1 MYRYCQKCNLSNH
14 PDFVGILPILL
25 EKPEFR
31 PICNGDRKNPDFDIC
46 FDFSKWI
53 IMIIK
58 QEHIKEYT

>member
-1 MYRYCQKCNLSNH
+1 MQS
-14 PDFVGILPILL
+14 V
-25 EKPEFR
+25 KPSRFRREFR

-53 IMIIK
+53 VMIIK